1 MRPPDTISGSAER
14 ERHASH
20 TRPSQGTLLLR
31 RHVLAHH
38 QAPRERTRRHH
49 QRQRLRYPLRYAP
62 VVAGSALL
70 LLAGLLSLPL
80 GFGAST
86 SMRAILTL
94 LSSVVGFAALA
105 LAGMRIRLPRIWRR
119 RALRRRN
126 TFIGLGVIMATLTL
140 LIIAGGGRLTFGH
153 SLTRS
158 YWSDV
163 VSFSYVNAR
172 LVLQGQNPYTSDSAF
187 FPALQRF
194 PYAIETPLRQG
205 AFGHGFDYPSMA
217 ELSKIERTFL
227 ASPNNRHG
235 EFDAAT
241 LHSYP
246 ALSFLLYTPLI
257 WAGWDNVLLL
267 NVAAFAGLF
276 AWQVWLAPQ
285 GERHWGALAAGSVA
299 GLALF
304 SLFLDNEVICLGF
317 LLFAWHYRRHRW
329 VSAILLGLASAF
341 KQYSWFFA
349 PFFLLDALLSAP
361 TTGTR
366 LAAGASAAPASLRE
380 RALDV
385 VARARQLNWA
395 EAGGRGMIALGA
407 FLVPNAPFIIANPGA
422 WWASLWLP
430 QSEPLFPMGMGV
442 IALFTGHLLPYITP
456 RFFTLIE
463 LLAMIGSLI
472 AAIRWRRALGDGVL
486 LLALI
491 PLLFAFRSL
500 PNYFGIAPW
509 IALYAANIAYRAS
522 VHARSA
528 VARRPSASHP
538 RERIRQPALTA
549 RYVR

>member
-1 MRPPDTISGSAER
+1 VRR
-14 ERHASH
+14 H
-20 TRPSQGTLLLR
+20 TR
-31 RHVLAHH
+31 
-38 QAPRERTRRHH
+38 
-49 QRQRLRYPLRYAP
+49 QRPHYPLRYAP

-80 GFGAST
+80 GFGAS
-86 SMRAILTL
+86 SPIRGLLTL
-94 LSSVVGFAALA
+94 LSSVAGFVALA
-105 LAGMRIRLPRIWRR
+105 VAGLRARPPRIWRQ
-119 RALRRRN
+119 RALRHRKS
-126 TFIGLGVIMATLTL
+126 FIGLGIIMATLTL
-140 LIIAGGGRLTFGH
+140 LILAGGGRLTFGH
-153 SLTRS
+153 SLAKS

-172 LVLQGQNPYTSDSAF
+172 LVLQGQNPYTSDPAF

-217 ELSKIERTFL
+217 ELSAIERQFL
-227 ASPNNRHG
+227 ASPSNRHG

-267 NVAAFAGLF
+267 NVTAFAGLF

-304 SLFLDNEVICLGF
+304 SLFLDNEVICLAF
-317 LLFAWHYRRHRW
+317 LLLAWHYRRHRW

-341 KQYSWFFA
+341 KQYVWFFA

-361 TTGTR
+361 DTGV
-366 LAAGASAAPASLRE
+366 AQGVHAAPATLRE
-380 RALDV
+380 RALDAA
-385 VARARQLNWA
+385 ARLRRLNWA
-395 EAGGRGMIALGA
+395 EASGRGLIALGA
-407 FLVPNAPFIIANPGA
+407 FILPNAPFIVANPGA
-422 WWASLWLP
+422 WWSSLWLP
-430 QSEPLFPMGMGV
+430 QSEPLFPMGMGI
-442 IALFTGHLLPYITP
+442 IALFTGHLLPYVTP
-456 RFFTLIE
+456 RFFTLLE
-463 LLAMIGSLI
+463 LLAMGGSLI
-472 AAIRWRRALGDGVL
+472 AAIRWRSLLGDGVL

-509 IALYAANIAYRAS
+509 IALYAANIAYRANMR
-522 VHARSA
+522 ARVA
-528 VARRPSASHP
+528 VARRASAQRP
-538 RERIRQPALTA
+538 REQSRQPALSA